1 MKKIALAAALLFSFA
16 LKAEFLYLKDGQVI
30 QGKIVSE
37 DAESYTIQTKYQ
49 TRRVNRNEVT
59 RIMYGERKLERIY
72 LLMRDGTKMDGYK
85 VDEDSE
91 KVLIREKED
100 SPREI
105 SISKKDIQQMSQT
118 EIIPLNPSINARL
131 GIFYPIN
138 SQGSKLKPA
147 IGIYLGSGMN
157 FQFIKDTRINFEA
170 GFAKNESEHA
180 GLYMRFIPVTASI
193 QKNINFGKLSFNPK
207 FTVGGV
213 ILDYDDGETDP
224 KREFAFLTGAG
235 FSSAYEIVERT
246 FFITLDA
253 EYQLI
258 FDKKGKLHC
267 LLATLGASYRF

>member
-1 MKKIALAAALLFSFA
+1 MKKIALVTALFFSFA
-16 LKAEFLYLKDGQVI
+16 LKAEYLYLKDGQVI
-30 QGKIVSE
+30 QGKIISE
-37 DAESYTIQTKYQ
+37 DAESYTVQTKYQ
-49 TRRVNRNEVT
+49 TRRVNRSEVT

-85 VDEDSE
+85 VDEDAE

-105 SISKKDIQQMSQT
+105 SISKKDIKQMSQT

-138 SQGSKLKPA
+138 SQGSKLKPS

-207 FTVGGV
+207 FTIGGV

-224 KREFAFLTGAG
+224 QREFAFLSGAG

-246 FFITLDA
+246 FFITFDA

>member
-1 MKKIALAAALLFSFA
+1 MKKIALAVILLFSFT

-30 QGKIVSE
+30 QGKIISE
-37 DAESYTIQTKYQ
+37 DAESYTVQTKYQ
-49 TRRVNRNEVT
+49 TRRVNRTEVT

-85 VDEDSE
+85 VDEDAE

-105 SISKKDIQQMSQT
+105 SISKKDIKQMSQT

-138 SQGSKLKPA
+138 SQGSKLKPT
-147 IGIYLGSGMN
+147 IGIYLGSSMN
-157 FQFIKDTRINFEA
+157 FQLIKDTRINFEI
-170 GFAKNESEHA
+170 GFAKNKSEYS
-180 GLYMRFIPVTASI
+180 GLFMRFIPLTASI
-193 QKNINFGKLSFNPK
+193 EKNINFGRVYFNPK
-207 FTVGGV
+207 FTLGGV

-224 KREFAFLTGAG
+224 QREFAFMTGMG
-235 FSSAYEIVERT
+235 FSSAYEVIERT
-246 FFITLDA
+246 FFITFDA

>member
-1 MKKIALAAALLFSFA
+1 S
-16 LKAEFLYLKDGQVI
+16 
-30 QGKIVSE
+30 
-37 DAESYTIQTKYQ
+37 
-49 TRRVNRNEVT
+49 EVT

-85 VDEDSE
+85 VDEDAE

-105 SISKKDIQQMSQT
+105 SISKKNIKQMSQT
-118 EIIPLNPSINARL
+118 EIIPLNPSINARI
-131 GIFYPIN
+131 GIFYPLN

-157 FQFIKDTRINFEA
+157 FQLIKDTRINFEA
-170 GFAKNESEHA
+170 GFAKNKSEHS
-180 GLYMRFIPVTASI
+180 GLYMRFIPLTASME
-193 QKNINFGKLSFNPK
+193 KNINFGRLHLNPK
-207 FTVGGV
+207 FTLGGV

-224 KREFAFLTGAG
+224 QREFAFLTGMG
-235 FSSAYEIVERT
+235 FSSAYEVIERSL
-246 FFITLDA
+246 FITCDI

-267 LLATLGASYRF
+267 LLTTLGASYRF

>member
-1 MKKIALAAALLFSFA
+1 MKKVALAVILLFSFT

-30 QGKIVSE
+30 QGKIISE
-37 DAESYTIQTKYQ
+37 DAESYTVQTKYQ
-49 TRRVNRNEVT
+49 TRRVNRTEVT

-85 VDEDSE
+85 VDEDAE

-105 SISKKDIQQMSQT
+105 SISKKDIKQMSQT

-131 GIFYPIN
+131 GIFYPLN

-157 FQFIKDTRINFEA
+157 FQLIKDTRINFEA
-170 GFAKNESEHA
+170 GYAKNKSEHS
-180 GLYMRFIPVTASI
+180 GLYMRFIPLTASME
-193 QKNINFGKLSFNPK
+193 KNINFGRLHLNPK
-207 FTVGGV
+207 FTLGGV

-224 KREFAFLTGAG
+224 QREFAFLAGVG
-235 FSSAYEIVERT
+235 FSSAYEVIERT
-246 FFITLDA
+246 FFITFDI

-258 FDKKGKLHC
+258 LDKKGKLHC
-267 LLATLGASYRF
+267 LLPTLGASYRF